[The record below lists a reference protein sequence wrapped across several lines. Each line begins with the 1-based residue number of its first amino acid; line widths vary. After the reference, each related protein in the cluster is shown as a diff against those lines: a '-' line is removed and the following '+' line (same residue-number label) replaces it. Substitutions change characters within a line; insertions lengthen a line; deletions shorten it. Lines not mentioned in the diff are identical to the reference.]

1 MKFVVTRG
9 GDREMKLDADSQRY
23 KPPLIS
29 TRDVMD
35 DMINI
40 INTDVCY
47 MWKLLE
53 SKSQEFQSWEEMFSF
68 SFTLNLCKID
78 VH

>member
-9 GDREMKLDADSQRY
+9 GDKGRWNWKETLKRY

-29 TRDVMD
+29 TRDVMY

-40 INTDVCY
+40 INTAVCY
-47 MWKLLE
+47 M
-53 SKSQEFQSWEEMFSF
+53 
-68 SFTLNLCKID
+68 
-78 VH
+78 